1 MNVKFYK
8 RQKTHLYF
16 LTGTLES
23 IVQYALRIYGCC
35 FFNINVFLDQGRVVC
50 NFPYNLIEVTNLSP
64 IVEERRKEHK
74 QIKFLKLISVHILNC
89 LVVYTNMLNTNL

>member
-23 IVQYALRIYGCC
+23 IVQYALRTYMVGV

-64 IVEERRKEHK
+64 IVEERRKGHN
-74 QIKFLKLISVHILNC
+74 Q
-89 LVVYTNMLNTNL
+89 

>member
-23 IVQYALRIYGCC
+23 IVQYALRTYGCF

-64 IVEERRKEHK
+64 IVEERRKGHN
-74 QIKFLKLISVHILNC
+74 QL
-89 LVVYTNMLNTNL
+89 